1 MITKVKLG
9 KEVLLFVLDGIG
21 SPTVIKGTVCG
32 CITKDLA
39 MSKRIYQIQTANGL
53 IYRLPSELWESVE
66 ALKNDIENFVDGS
79 K

>member
-1 MITKVKLG
+1 MIAKVKLG
-9 KEVLLFVLDGIG
+9 QEVLLFVLDGIG

-32 CITKDLA
+32 CLKKDTA
-39 MSKRIYQIQTANGL
+39 ISKWIYQIQTANGI

-66 ALKNDIENFVDGS
+66 ALKNDIENFVEDN